1 MPNVYALQTARAG
14 SKSVKSKNTM
24 LFDDK
29 PLFQHPVEKALQSK
43 LIKRV
48 YISTDIY
55 LIKRNSDNLP
65 YWVISRPDEL
75 AGDDS
80 SHHDV
85 MIHGINEIEKQTQE
99 TVDILVVLLG
109 NSLGAEGKE
118 LDKAIQFLVDNPGY
132 DSIQSVSEFNMFN
145 PFRAFTVE
153 NDLLKTYMDQQVIS
167 TGTKIDN
174 VNDKNSAGD
183 IYFANGSFFIC
194 RREILMKKE
203 GFLPFPWLGY
213 KIKPWIQEV
222 TMEIDAYWQSS
233 VLRSQCE

>member
-1 MPNVYALQTARAG
+1 MTNVYALQTARAG
-14 SKSVKSKNTM
+14 SKSVRSKNTM

-43 LIKRV
+43 LIKQV

-55 LIKRNSDNLP
+55 LIKRNSDSLP
-65 YWVISRPDEL
+65 YQIISRPDDL

-85 MIHGINEIEKQTQE
+85 MIHGVNEIEKRTQE
-99 TVDILVVLLG
+99 TVDILVILLG
-109 NSLGAEGKE
+109 NSLGSEGKE
-118 LDKAIQFLVDNPGY
+118 LDKAIQFLIDNPGY

-145 PFRAFTVE
+145 PFRAFTIE
-153 NDLLKTYMDQQVIS
+153 NELLKTYMDQEVINK
-167 TGTKIDN
+167 GTKIDN

-194 RREILMKKE
+194 RRDILMKKE

-213 KIKPWIQEV
+213 KIKPWVQEV

>member
-1 MPNVYALQTARAG
+1 MTNVYALQTARAG

-29 PLFQHPVEKALQSK
+29 PLFQHPVEKALESK
-43 LIKRV
+43 LIKKV

-65 YWVISRPDEL
+65 YRIISRPESL

-85 MIHGINEIEKQTQE
+85 MIHGICEIEKRE
-99 TVDILVVLLG
+99 EEDVDILVILLG

-118 LDKAIQFLVDNPGY
+118 LDKAVQFLIDNPGY
-132 DSIQSVSEFNMFN
+132 DSVQSVSEFNMFN
-145 PFRAFTVE
+145 PFRAFTIE
-153 NDLLKTYMDQQVIS
+153 NDLLKTYMDQKVIS
-167 TGTKIDN
+167 SGTKIDN

-194 RREILMKKE
+194 RKDVLMKRE

-213 KIKPWIQEV
+213 KIKPWVQEV

-233 VLRSQCE
+233 DLRSQCE

>member
-1 MPNVYALQTARAG
+1 MTNVYALQTARAG

-29 PLFQHPVEKALQSK
+29 PLFQHPVEKALKSK
-43 LIKRV
+43 LIKHV

-55 LIKRNSDNLP
+55 YIKRNPDKLP
-65 YWVISRPDEL
+65 YKVISRPLEL

-85 MIHGINEIEKQTQE
+85 MIHGINEIETRE
-99 TVDILVVLLG
+99 NESADILVILLG
-109 NSLGAEGKE
+109 NSLGAKPAE
-118 LDKAIQFLVDNPGY
+118 LDSAIQFLIDNPSY
-132 DSIQSVSEFNMFN
+132 DSVQSVSEFNMFN
-145 PFRAFTVE
+145 PFRAFTV
-153 NDLLKTYMDQQVIS
+153 DDDVLKTYLTQDVIS
-167 TGTKIDN
+167 SGSKISN
-174 VNDKNSAGD
+174 INDKNSAGD

-194 RREILMKKE
+194 RRDVLIKRQGM
-203 GFLPFPWLGY
+203 LPFPWLGH

>member
-1 MPNVYALQTARAG
+1 MTNVYALQTARAG

-29 PLFQHPVEKALQSK
+29 PLFQHPVEKALESK
-43 LIKRV
+43 LIKKV

-65 YWVISRPDEL
+65 YRIISRPESL

-85 MIHGINEIEKQTQE
+85 MIHGICEIEKRE
-99 TVDILVVLLG
+99 EEDVDILVILLG

-118 LDKAIQFLVDNPGY
+118 LDKAVQFLIDNPGY
-132 DSIQSVSEFNMFN
+132 DSVQSVSEFNMFN
-145 PFRAFTVE
+145 PFRAFTIE
-153 NDLLKTYMDQQVIS
+153 NDLLKTYMDQKVIS
-167 TGTKIDN
+167 SGTKIDN

-194 RREILMKKE
+194 RKDVLMKRE

-213 KIKPWIQEV
+213 KIKPWVQEV

>member
-1 MPNVYALQTARAG
+1 MNIYALQTARAG

-43 LIKRV
+43 LIKQV

-118 LDKAIQFLVDNPGY
+118 LDRAIQFLVDNPEY
-132 DSIQSVSEFNMFN
+132 DSIQSVS
-145 PFRAFTVE
+145 
-153 NDLLKTYMDQQVIS
+153 VI
-167 TGTKIDN
+167 
-174 VNDKNSAGD
+174 
-183 IYFANGSFFIC
+183 
-194 RREILMKKE
+194 
-203 GFLPFPWLGY
+203 
-213 KIKPWIQEV
+213 
-222 TMEIDAYWQSS
+222 
-233 VLRSQCE
+233 

>member
-1 MPNVYALQTARAG
+1 MTNVYALQTARAG

-24 LFDDK
+24 YFDDK
-29 PLFQHPVEKALQSK
+29 PLFQHPVEKALESK
-43 LIKRV
+43 LIKQV

-65 YWVISRPDEL
+65 YKIILRPEVL

-85 MIHGINEIEKQTQE
+85 MIHGLNEIEE
-99 TVDILVVLLG
+99 RECEDVDILVVLLG
-109 NSLGAEGKE
+109 NALGAEGIE
-118 LDKAIQFLVDNPGY
+118 IDKAVQFLIENPEY
-132 DSIQSVSEFNMFN
+132 DSVQSVSEFNMFN
-145 PFRAFTVE
+145 PFRAFTID
-153 NDLLKTYMDQQVIS
+153 NDLLKTYMDQSVIRR
-167 TGTKIDN
+167 GTKIDN
-174 VNDKNSAGD
+174 VNDKNSAGN

-194 RREILMKKE
+194 RKPILMKKE
-203 GFLPFPWLGY
+203 GLLPFPWLGY
-213 KIKPWIQEV
+213 KIKPWVQAV

>member
-1 MPNVYALQTARAG
+1 MTNVYALQTARAG

-29 PLFQHPVEKALQSK
+29 PLFQHPVEKALNSN
-43 LIKRV
+43 LIKQV

-55 LIKRNSDNLP
+55 LIKRNPDNLP
-65 YWVISRPDEL
+65 YKIIPRPESL
-75 AGDDS
+75 SGDDS

-85 MIHGINEIEKQTQE
+85 MIHGIEEIEKRE
-99 TVDILVVLLG
+99 NEEVDLLVILLG
-109 NSLGAEGKE
+109 NSLGSEGKE
-118 LDKAIQFLVDNPGY
+118 LDEAIQFLIDNPGY

-145 PFRAFTVE
+145 PFRSFVVQD
-153 NDLLKTYMDQQVIS
+153 DLLKTYMDQDRIS
-167 TGTKIDN
+167 SGTKIRN

-194 RREILMKKE
+194 RRDILMKKE
-203 GFLPFPWLGY
+203 GFLPFPWLGF

>member
-1 MPNVYALQTARAG
+1 MSIYALQTARAG

-29 PLFQHPVEKALQSK
+29 PLFQHPVEKALESQ

-65 YWVISRPDEL
+65 YKIIPRPEEL

-85 MIHGINEIEKQTQE
+85 MIHGLAEIERME
-99 TVDILVVLLG
+99 REDVDILVILLG
-109 NSLGAEGKE
+109 NSLGAKGAE
-118 LDKAIQFLVDNPGY
+118 LDKAIQFLIENPEY
-132 DSIQSVSEFNMFN
+132 DSVQSVSEFNMFN
-145 PFRAFTVE
+145 PFRAFKVE
-153 NDLLKTYMDQQVIS
+153 NDELTTFLDQKEIERAATMQ
-167 TGTKIDN
+167 N
-174 VNDKNSAGD
+174 VNDKDSAGN

-194 RREILMKKE
+194 RRNVLLSEN
-203 GFLPFPWLGY
+203 GGQPFPWLGY
-213 KIKPWIQEV
+213 KIKPWIQDV
-222 TMEIDAYWQSS
+222 TMEIDAYWQSA

>member
-1 MPNVYALQTARAG
+1 MSNVYALQTARAG

-24 LFDDK
+24 YFNDK
-29 PLFQHPVEKALQSK
+29 PLFQHPVEKALESK

-55 LIKRNSDNLP
+55 LIKRNSDSLP
-65 YWVISRPDEL
+65 YRVISRPESL

-85 MIHGINEIEKQTQE
+85 MVHGINEIEKQEQE
-99 TVDILVVLLG
+99 QVDILVVLLG
-109 NSLGAEGKE
+109 NSLGSEARE
-118 LDKAIQFLVDNPGY
+118 LDKAVQFLIDNPGY

-145 PFRAFTVE
+145 PFRAFTIE
-153 NDLLKTYMDQQVIS
+153 NDLLKTYMDQKTIS
-167 TGTKIDN
+167 DGTKIDN

-194 RREILMKKE
+194 RRDILMKKE

-213 KIKPWIQEV
+213 KIKPWVQEV

-233 VLRSQCE
+233 VLRSQCQ

>member
-1 MPNVYALQTARAG
+1 MNIYALQTARAG

-24 LFDDK
+24 YFDDK
-29 PLFQHPVEKALQSK
+29 PLFQHPVEKALTSK
-43 LIKRV
+43 LIKHV

-65 YWVISRPDEL
+65 YKIIPRPEDL
-75 AGDDS
+75 AGDNS

-85 MIHGINEIEKQTQE
+85 MIHGLTEIERME
-99 TVDILVVLLG
+99 REDVDILVILLG
-109 NSLGAEGKE
+109 NSLGAEGTE
-118 LDKAIQFLVDNPGY
+118 LDEAIQFLIENPEY
-132 DSIQSVSEFNMFN
+132 DSVQSVSEFNMFN
-145 PFRAFTVE
+145 PFRAFTIE
-153 NDLLKTYMDQQVIS
+153 DDLLKTYMKQSVIS
-167 TGTKIDN
+167 RGTKIDN

-194 RREILMKKE
+194 RKDVLMKRQ
-203 GFLPFPWLGY
+203 GLLPFPWLGH
-213 KIKPWIQEV
+213 KIKPWVQAV

>member
-24 LFDDK
+24 YFDDK
-29 PLFQHPVEKALQSK
+29 PLFQHPVEKALESN
-43 LIKRV
+43 LIKQV

-55 LIKRNSDNLP
+55 LIKKNPDNLP
-65 YWVISRPDEL
+65 YKIISRPEEL
-75 AGDDS
+75 AGDNS

-85 MIHGINEIEKQTQE
+85 MIHGISEIEKREQE
-99 TVDILVVLLG
+99 NVDILVILLG
-109 NSLGAEGKE
+109 NSLGSEGKE
-118 LDKAIQFLVDNPGY
+118 LDEAIQFLIDNPGY

-145 PFRAFTVE
+145 PFRAFTIE
-153 NDLLKTYMDQQVIS
+153 NDLLKTYLDQNLIS
-167 TGTKIDN
+167 NGAKIDN
-174 VNDKNSAGD
+174 INDKNSAGD
-183 IYFANGSFFIC
+183 VYFANGSFFIC
-194 RREILMKKE
+194 RKDVLERKE

-213 KIKPWIQEV
+213 NIKPWVQKV

>member
-1 MPNVYALQTARAG
+1 MTNVYALQTARAG

-29 PLFQHPVEKALQSK
+29 PLFQHPVEKALKSK
-43 LIKRV
+43 LIKHV

-55 LIKRNSDNLP
+55 YIKRNPDNLP
-65 YWVISRPDEL
+65 YKIISRPQEL

-85 MIHGINEIEKQTQE
+85 MIHGINEIEVLEDEK
-99 TVDILVVLLG
+99 VDILVILLG
-109 NSLGAEGKE
+109 NSLGAEHRE
-118 LDKAIQFLVDNPGY
+118 LDEAVQFLIDNPSY
-132 DSIQSVSEFNMFN
+132 DSVQSVSEFNMFN
-145 PFRAFTVE
+145 PFRAFTVDD
-153 NDLLKTYMDQQVIS
+153 DLLKTYLSQDTIAQGSKIS
-167 TGTKIDN
+167 NI
-174 VNDKNSAGD
+174 NDKNSAGD

-194 RREILMKKE
+194 RRDVLMKKQ
-203 GFLPFPWLGY
+203 GMLPFPWLGH
-213 KIKPWIQEV
+213 KIKPWVQNV

>member
-1 MPNVYALQTARAG
+1 MNIYALQTARAG

-24 LFDDK
+24 YFDDK
-29 PLFQHPVEKALQSK
+29 PLFQHPVEKALTSK
-43 LIKRV
+43 LIKHV

-65 YWVISRPDEL
+65 YKIIPRPEDL
-75 AGDDS
+75 AGDNS

-85 MIHGINEIEKQTQE
+85 MIHGLTEIERME
-99 TVDILVVLLG
+99 REDVDILVILLG
-109 NSLGAEGKE
+109 NSLGAEGTE
-118 LDKAIQFLVDNPGY
+118 LDKAIQFLIENPEY
-132 DSIQSVSEFNMFN
+132 DSVQSVSEFNMFN
-145 PFRAFTVE
+145 PFRAFTIE
-153 NDLLKTYMDQQVIS
+153 DDLLKTYMKQSVIS
-167 TGTKIDN
+167 RGTKIDN

-194 RREILMKKE
+194 RKDVLMKRQ
-203 GFLPFPWLGY
+203 GLLPFPWLGH
-213 KIKPWIQEV
+213 KIKPWVQAV